1 MKAIKLLHAEEIL
14 SVKSETDPK
23 SNLLFTIIV
32 HLSFKVII
40 SYFIIT

>member
-1 MKAIKLLHAEEIL
+1 MKAITLLHAVEIL

-23 SNLLFTIIV
+23 SNLSFTIIL
-32 HLSFKVII
+32 HLAFKVII